1 MRAPAGAVENG
12 RRPAPAWIRQP
23 RGAIPAARR
32 SMAAAQGDGGV
43 ASAVA
48 AVASAAGAM
57 PFSSR

>member
-1 MRAPAGAVENG
+1 MRAPAGAVETAGGPLLRGSGN
-12 RRPAPAWIRQP
+12 RTAPS
-23 RGAIPAARR
+23 PAARR

>member
-12 RRPAPAWIRQP
+12 RRPAPAWIGNRAAP
-23 RGAIPAARR
+23 FPAARH
-32 SMAAAQGDGGV
+32 SVAAAQGDGGV